1 MKWKFSSWNLFLF
14 SLSKVCRKFSA
25 DYFIVD
31 SQPCRAHYF
40 AKQSMVYYTYGIS
53 GTPYTIKQDSR
64 KNLHGK
70 DFLGKGATA
79 QKPAPPKGGAEK
91 RAWCYAVGYTLLIS
105 LSFAPHLLPK
115 FFSALRTEK
124 HSWKIFQLVYDF
136 IFYAFFIL
144 FYSPFLFLRVH
155 ERQIISLSYMD
166 ISKPFVGVFH
176 KNFTKK
182 IAENFS
188 RQPHIKRKSD
198 IIQTSFSFF
207 IKLFFIVLKALLR
220 SLPFF
225 CRLTTVSL
233 RPLL

>member
-1 MKWKFSSWNLFLF
+1 MVIFLLKFDFVIVEQSVQNFLCRLFLQWIHSLTEHTILRSKVQWATLCSMAVCFAPLFPQSF
-14 SLSKVCRKFSA
+14 SLRSALKNTLEKTFSTCIRLHFSA
-25 DYFIVD
+25 
-31 SQPCRAHYF
+31 S
-40 AKQSMVYYTYGIS
+40 
-53 GTPYTIKQDSR
+53 
-64 KNLHGK
+64 
-70 DFLGKGATA
+70 
-79 QKPAPPKGGAEK
+79 
-91 RAWCYAVGYTLLIS
+91 
-105 LSFAPHLLPK
+105 
-115 FFSALRTEK
+115 
-124 HSWKIFQLVYDF
+124 
-136 IFYAFFIL
+136 FIL
-144 FYSPFLFLRVH
+144 FSSPFLFLRVH

-225 CRLTTVSL
+225 CRLTTVS
-233 RPLL
+233 